1 MKTENRGGSVRMLG
15 EEGETIKVSE
25 NDVTSD

>member
-1 MKTENRGGSVRMLG
+1 MKTETRGGSVRMLG

-25 NDVTSD
+25 NDVTGD